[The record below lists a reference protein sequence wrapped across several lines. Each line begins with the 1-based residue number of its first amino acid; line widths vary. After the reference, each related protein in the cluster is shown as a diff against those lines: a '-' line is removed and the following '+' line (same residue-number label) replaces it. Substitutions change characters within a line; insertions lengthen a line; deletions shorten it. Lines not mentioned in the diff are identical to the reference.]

1 MLIGFNVGEM
11 MMMAMVN
18 AFIWMV
24 TILYEVTKS
33 DGECIIVI
41 FDLLHWF

>member
-1 MLIGFNVGEM
+1 MLIGVNVGEM

-18 AFIWMV
+18 EFLWMV
-24 TILYEVTKS
+24 MILYEVTMS